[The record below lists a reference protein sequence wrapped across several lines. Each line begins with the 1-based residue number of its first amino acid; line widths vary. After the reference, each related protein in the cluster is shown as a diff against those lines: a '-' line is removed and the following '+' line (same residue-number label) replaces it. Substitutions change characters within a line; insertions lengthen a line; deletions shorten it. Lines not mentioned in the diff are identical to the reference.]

1 MKKQYIAALACLVA
15 GAIGLA
21 GAYSTEQA
29 KDETQNEQALE
40 SSSIQKYQSADEV
53 QENEIRNADL
63 DEAAA
68 RIGKSDSIQNDSTND
83 SSIKNDSGKNTGIND
98 GVTEEGADKNA
109 GNEEDGNE
117 ADGSTA
123 VAKDEDASVETSA
136 EVKSQ
141 AESNGLS
148 FSEASVMKWPVQG
161 EVILPFSAEQTIYMP
176 TLQQYQYNYG
186 LAIEANV
193 NDKVYCGAKGTITDV
208 SMNEET
214 GCTVT
219 VDLGNGYS
227 AIYGQLKELN
237 FEKGDTLESG
247 QVIGYV
253 SEPTKYYAVEG
264 SNVYFAM
271 TKDGE
276 YVDPMTYLVA
286 E

>member
-68 RIGKSDSIQNDSTND
+68 RVGKNDSIQNDSTRD
-83 SSIKNDSGKNTGIND
+83 SSVKNDSGKNTGIDD

-109 GNEEDGNE
+109 GND
-117 ADGSTA
+117 
-123 VAKDEDASVETSA
+123 VAKDDDTSVETSA

-186 LAIEANV
+186 LAIKANV

>member
-21 GAYSTEQA
+21 GAYSTEHA

-53 QENEIRNADL
+53 KENEIRNADL

-68 RIGKSDSIQNDSTND
+68 RVGKNDSIQNDSTKD
-83 SSIKNDSGKNTGIND
+83 SSIKNDSGKSTGIND
-98 GVTEEGADKNA
+98 GVTEDGADKNA
-109 GNEEDGNE
+109 GNDGDDNE
-117 ADGSTA
+117 VADNDT
-123 VAKDEDASVETSA
+123 VAKDEDTSVETSA

-148 FSEASVMKWPVQG
+148 FGEASVMKWPVQG

-237 FEKGDTLESG
+237 FEKGDTIESG